1 MLSLLIAPSG
11 FKGCLD
17 ARAVARAM
25 AEGVRKAIPDAVVTE
40 AVLADGGEG
49 FTDTIVSLVGG
60 EMHPVRVTGPVGN
73 PVVAAV
79 GLFPATTG
87 PSTAVIDVASACGL
101 SLVPPGQRNPT
112 RTTSYGLGELIGA
125 AVSLGARKLLIGC
138 GDSGVNDG
146 GAGMMQA
153 LGARLLNRDGYE
165 IGRGGGALA
174 DLAKIDVSAID
185 QRVLDLEIDV
195 AVNWQNVL
203 LGERG
208 VTPVYGRQKGVSGAD
223 EIRLLESGLARLA
236 HCILATTGV
245 DVAAMPGAGASG
257 GIGASLAGLLGA
269 ELHPRYD
276 IARRYI
282 DFDRLLA
289 EADVVFTGEGTI
301 DAQTAAGKLPSEI
314 GRRAKALG
322 KPVVALAGSLA
333 DGIAEHLSDSGLSAY
348 RSVLARPCSLEE
360 ACTEARKLIADAAEQ
375 TARLIEIGR
384 RVRKA

>member
-1 MLSLLIAPSG
+1 
-11 FKGCLD
+11 
-17 ARAVARAM
+17 M
-25 AEGVRKAIPDAVVTE
+25 AEGVQKAIPDATVIE
-40 AVLADGGEG
+40 APFPDGGEG
-49 FTDTIVSLVGG
+49 FAHSILEICGG
-60 EMHPVRVTGPVGN
+60 KAHPVRVIGPVGL
-73 PVVAAV
+73 PVTAV
-79 GLFPATTG
+79 IGILPASG
-87 PSTAVIDVASACGL
+87 GELTAVIDVASACGL
-101 SLVPPGQRNPT
+101 SLVPPDQRNPT

-165 IGRGGGALA
+165 IGRGGGALT

-185 QRVLDLEIDV
+185 QRVLDLQIDV

-208 VTPVYGRQKGVSGAD
+208 VTRVYSRQKGVSGAD
-223 EIRLLESGLARLA
+223 EIRLLESGMARLA
-236 HCILATTGV
+236 HCILETTGV
-245 DVAAMPGAGASG
+245 DVAAMPGGGASG

-276 IARRYI
+276 IAQRYI

-289 EADVVFTGEGTI
+289 EADVVLTGEGMI

-322 KPVVALAGSLA
+322 KPVIALAGSLA
-333 DGIAEHLSDSGLSAY
+333 DGIAEHLSDGVSAY

-360 ACTEARKLIADAAEQ
+360 AYAEAQKLIADAAEQ
-375 TARLIEIGR
+375 TTRVIEIGR